1 MKWRWLFPLIPLGL
15 GFLLAGILNRSTLPN
30 PTIQILIS
38 VSSILLLTTIAASLV
53 LLLVIVIWELSQKQ
67 YRREIE
73 GMQIKMAEDRRRF
86 LRRLDHELKNP
97 LMAMRAGLAN
107 FANAPS
113 ADARKSAL
121 ATVEAQTVRLSRLT
135 TDLRKIAELESRP
148 LEQTTINL
156 DQLIREVVELAKE
169 KPEAKQKRLRLILPQ
184 APWPLPDLLGD
195 WDLIFLAIYN
205 MLDNAI
211 KFTRSGDT
219 IEVRG
224 REERGTVLIEV
235 ADTGPGIKNE
245 ELPFVWEEL
254 YRGEGGRTVAGSG
267 LGLALVK
274 AIVERHGG
282 VVRLDSKIGQGTVVM
297 IRLPVHSTTSQ

>member
-1 MKWRWLFPLIPLGL
+1 MRWRWLIPLIPLGL
-15 GFLLAGILNRSTLPN
+15 GIFLASLLNWSTLPN

-38 VSSILLLTTIAASLV
+38 VSSILLFVGISFG
-53 LLLVIVIWELSQKQ
+53 LLLIVIIAIGQLSQFQHEK
-67 YRREIE
+67 EIE
-73 GMQIKMAEDRRRF
+73 FLERKMAEDRWRF

-113 ADARKSAL
+113 ADARQSAI

-148 LEQTTINL
+148 LEQTTIIL

-169 KPEAKQKRLRLILPQ
+169 KPESKKKRIRLILPQ
-184 APWPLPDLLGD
+184 APWPLPNLLGD

-211 KFTRSGDT
+211 KFTRPGDT

-224 REERGTVLIEV
+224 REERGSVLIEV
-235 ADTGPGIKNE
+235 ADTGPGISNE
-245 ELPFVWEEL
+245 DLPFVWEEL
-254 YRGEGGRTVAGSG
+254 YRGEGGRTVSGSG

-282 VVRLDSKIGQGTVVM
+282 AVRLDSKIGQGTVVM
-297 IRLPVHSTTSQ
+297 IRLPIHANIN